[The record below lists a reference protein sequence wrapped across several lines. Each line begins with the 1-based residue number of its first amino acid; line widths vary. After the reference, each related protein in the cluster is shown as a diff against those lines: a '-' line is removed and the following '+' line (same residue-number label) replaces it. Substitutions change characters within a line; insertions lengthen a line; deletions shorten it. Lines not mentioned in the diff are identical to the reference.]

1 MIEIFVI
8 FITSNE
14 HNNLQ
19 LVGLKDIK
27 RLTNLESFTII
38 LLEKHYYLRNEGGKM
53 DNLIDSLKERLK
65 EKGYKLTPQR
75 RATLDTIIEN
85 QGKHLNTEEIYDL
98 VKEKC
103 PEIGLAT
110 VYRTLQ
116 LLDEMSVLP
125 KLNLDDGCIRYELNT
140 HEDDHQHHHLICQSC
155 NDVIEV
161 ELDLLEHLEEEIEKK
176 YHFTIRDHTVKFFG
190 ICSKCQ

>member
-1 MIEIFVI
+1 M
-8 FITSNE
+8 
-14 HNNLQ
+14 
-19 LVGLKDIK
+19 
-27 RLTNLESFTII
+27 TNRKNFTII
-38 LLEKHYYLRNEGGKM
+38 LFEKHYYLRNEGDGM
-53 DNLIDSLKERLK
+53 ENLIDSLKENLK
-65 EKGYKLTPQR
+65 DKGYKLTPQR

-116 LLDEMSVLP
+116 LLDEMSILS

-140 HEDDHQHHHLICQSC
+140 NENDHQHHHLICQKC

-161 ELDLLEHLEEEIEKK
+161 ELDLLETLEEEIEKK
-176 YHFTIRDHTVKFFG
+176 HHFEIKDHSVKFYG
-190 ICSKCQ
+190 TCSKCK

>member
-1 MIEIFVI
+1 
-8 FITSNE
+8 
-14 HNNLQ
+14 
-19 LVGLKDIK
+19 
-27 RLTNLESFTII
+27 
-38 LLEKHYYLRNEGGKM
+38 M
-53 DNLIDSLKERLK
+53 DNLMDSLKDKLK

-75 RATLDTIIEN
+75 RAILDIIIQN
-85 QGKHLNTEEIYDL
+85 RGKHLNTEEIYDL

-116 LLDEMSVLP
+116 LLDELSILL

-140 HEDDHQHHHLICQSC
+140 NEDDHQHHHLICENC

-161 ELDLLEHLEEEIEKK
+161 ELDLLEHLEEKIEKK
-176 YHFTIRDHTVKFFG
+176 NNFKIKDHTVKFFG
-190 ICSKCQ
+190 LCSKCQ